1 MKKLRISIRLKMLI
15 VISSILLIAMG
26 TYLYLATTLFT
37 RDKLAYVYDLNSSL
51 VETLSEQTRANLNVV
66 IKGLYLFARDALRVD
81 ASALRSRLIYS
92 RASRIYCGS
101 KSSRST

>member
-15 VISSILLIAMG
+15 VISSILLLTMG
-26 TYLYLATTLFT
+26 TYLYLATSLFT

-66 IKGLYLFARDALRVD
+66 LNHDIAEARNAYKLLVFTRVAEPI
-81 ASALRSRLIYS
+81 ASYN
-92 RASRIYCGS
+92 
-101 KSSRST
+101 